1 MKMRGGNPVYSREET
16 NEASIKRT
24 HTYTKRAYMRPMHSC
39 KI

>member
-24 HTYTKRAYMRPMHSC
+24 HTYTKRAYMRPMNFC